1 MAQAVNRRPLVV
13 EVDRRSH
20 VSQYENCGG
29 QGNTGTGFSPGTSSF
44 SLSVSII
51 PPVLRSHVYPH
62 VAFSRSTCGRS
73 LGTFHKPM
81 FLGQSAS
88 IG

>member
-13 EVDRRSH
+13 EVDLRSH
-20 VSQYENCGG
+20 VSPYENCGG
-29 QGNTGTGFSPGTSSF
+29 QGNTGTGFSPSTSSF

-51 PPVLRSHVYPH
+51 PSVLRSHVYPH
-62 VAFSRSTCGRS
+62 VAFSRRTSGRS

-81 FLGQSAS
+81 FRGHSPS